1 MREMPRSRDML
12 RPSWRRR
19 TTGARRILL
28 TASALALASGLAAC
42 GSSKSSS
49 TTSTPSATVA
59 STTSSTTTASS
70 TTHRSKTKTHKKKT
84 TTSTSHTTT
93 THPSSTTTHTS
104 SHTTTTS
111 SSTTVAYVRPIHATL
126 VGENHRPIANKLWPY
141 TVTATD
147 ANGRPLTGTVDVE
160 FTFSGTVVGHASPP
174 TDPLKDGRWHDSLTF
189 PSRAIG
195 EPIDLQVVVHTQI
208 GSVTL
213 DWPVKTVK
221 K

>member
-1 MREMPRSRDML
+1 ML
-12 RPSWRRR
+12 QPSWRRR
-19 TTGARRILL
+19 TIGARRILA
-28 TASALALASGLAAC
+28 TAGAVALASGLAAC

-49 TTSTPSATVA
+49 TSSTPAATVA
-59 STTSSTTTASS
+59 STTSSTTSASS
-70 TTHRSKTKTHKKKT
+70 TTHRSKTKTHKQKT
-84 TTSTSHTTT
+84 TTHTSTSHTTT
-93 THPSSTTTHTS
+93 TTHTSSTTTHKTTHTS
-104 SHTTTTS
+104 TS
-111 SSTTVAYVRPIHATL
+111 TPVAYARPIHATL

-174 TDPLKDGRWHDSLTF
+174 TDPLTDGRWQDKLTF

>member
-1 MREMPRSRDML
+1 ML
-12 RPSWRRR
+12 QPPWRRR
-19 TTGARRILL
+19 TTGARRFLV
-28 TASALALASGLAAC
+28 TASAVALASGLAAC

-49 TTSTPSATVA
+49 TSSTPSATVA
-59 STTSSTTTASS
+59 STTSSTATASS

-93 THPSSTTTHTS
+93 TTHTSSTTTHTS
-104 SHTTTTS
+104 SHTTTTKS
-111 SSTTVAYVRPIHATL
+111 SSTTVAYARPIHATL
-126 VGENHRPIANKLWPY
+126 VGENHHPIANKLWPY
-141 TVTATD
+141 TVTAND